1 MARRAVRAGFRVV
14 EVPITFIEREFGVS
28 KMSGNIVTEAL
39 WRSTVW
45 GFQDR
50 TAKLLRRRKA

>member
-1 MARRAVRAGFRVV
+1 VHAGFKVV
-14 EVPITFIEREFGVS
+14 EVPIIFVEREFGVS
-28 KMSGNIVTEAL
+28 KMSGNIVVEAL

-50 TAKLLRRRKA
+50 TAKLTGRGKK